1 MNMEKPQKKPLW
13 KQILFGI
20 LLVGIVAGGAAT
32 AFFFSYQ
39 SINDL
44 LWAERADTLTSVIGR
59 VSNSTEM
66 FFEDYWDDLDHH
78 NNRLS
83 AVENPTEA
91 KLCDTARTI
100 EQEQKLTSASLLLF
114 FDSGRYATSDYVS
127 HPFANLSDYT
137 KNFDHSMAVADLTG
151 VSGTGT
157 DSILFFSKFST
168 PIAFSNESLVY
179 SAMVI
184 PSTQLDA
191 FFTGIRYNEK
201 SLFYVMD
208 GDGLRV
214 YHSADSSSNAIDAPN
229 LLNSLSGR
237 SYYYGTSYDQLS
249 KNIANKVNG
258 TAHLEIDGTRY
269 LFSYSSLQ
277 TNNWTIFMSVPSNT
291 ASVGTA
297 EFTRRVL
304 LSFTLISSLIVLLIT
319 TAVSLV
325 VHNNHTKKIEAE
337 RALRLKEEAEAERQ
351 TSIAKTFFLSN
362 MSHDIR
368 TPLNG
373 IAGML
378 DIAQEHINDPKAIE
392 GCLETMKQC
401 SDHLIALVNDVLDM
415 SRIESGKVVIKQ
427 EPFNLL
433 SILDMC
439 SSIIKSELEGRDISF
454 KYDFSKLIHP
464 NVVGD
469 SVRLQRIIINIL
481 GNSVKFTPDG
491 KSISF
496 AVVENPIDA
505 NHSSYHLIME
515 DTGVGMSE
523 EFQKKIF
530 DSFSQEERAQTS
542 TYKGTGL
549 GMAIT
554 KQYVTMMNGTIEL
567 KSKIDEGTRF
577 DVILPLPFTLEAPQ
591 SESVQL
597 AMAVVPSLKGSRVL
611 LVEDNDINI
620 KIALHLLEAT
630 KAEVIVAK
638 NGRLAVDEFEK
649 EPEGYFALILMDV
662 MMPVMNG
669 YEATQAIRSS
679 KKKDG
684 SSIPIV
690 AMTAN
695 AFAEDIAK
703 VLASGMNDHIVK
715 PIDKAL
721 FYRSINK
728 ALKKAPEQ

>member
-1 MNMEKPQKKPLW
+1 MEKPQKKPLW

-20 LLVGIVAGGAAT
+20 LLVGIVAGGAAA

-277 TNNWTIFMSVPSNT
+277 TNNWTILMSVPSNT

-351 TSIAKTFFLSN
+351 TSIAKTLFLSN